1 MGEYRVN
8 RMRLGRMSL
17 AGVVVASAAV
27 GAALSGVASSA
38 AGESPPITLSGP
50 SPLANCPG
58 LPGTITNFTA
68 EPSMAVNPVNRDN
81 IVAAWQQDRSFAARG
96 NVVSYSRDGGRT
108 WHEVTVPGA
117 STCTPGQ
124 LGVADAWLTFDKTG
138 TVYLASLVGRPD
150 VDGGIVS
157 AVIVNRSVDGGATWS
172 AATQVTDFTS
182 FDD

>member
-1 MGEYRVN
+1 MGECRAN

-27 GAALSGVASSA
+27 VAALSGVASSA
-38 AGESPPITLSGP
+38 AGESAPITLSGP

-68 EPSMAVNPVNRDN
+68 EPSMAVNPVNHDN

-108 WHEVTVPGA
+108 RHEGTVPRA
-117 STCTPGQ
+117 DTRTPGQ
-124 LGVADAWLTFDKTG
+124 LGVGGAGLSFYRARTA
-138 TVYLASLVGRPD
+138 YLARLVGRPPQR
-150 VDGGIVS
+150 G
-157 AVIVNRSVDGGATWS
+157 
-172 AATQVTDFTS
+172 
-182 FDD
+182 